1 MVVEEV
7 VAVANNAAVLS
18 RAAQLGAEVIKYVV
32 GGSVADTINNSPMSK
47 AGIEALIVA
56 RIRANIEAAK

>member
-1 MVVEEV
+1 MVVEDFKAITDN
-7 VAVANNAAVLS
+7 AVVLS

-32 GGSVADTINNSPMSK
+32 GGGIADTINNSPMTK
-47 AGIEALIVA
+47 AGIEALLIA